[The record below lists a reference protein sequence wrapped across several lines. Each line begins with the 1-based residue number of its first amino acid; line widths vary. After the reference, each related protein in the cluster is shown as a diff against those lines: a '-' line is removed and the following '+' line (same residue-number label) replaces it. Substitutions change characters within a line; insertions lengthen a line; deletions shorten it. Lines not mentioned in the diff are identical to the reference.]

1 MQLQSGCVDSFGS
14 RGGGDGRGGNVC
26 LGGEPTGLWVGS
38 AVPALWV
45 SLGPGGGLRQGR
57 PTVCHQLEG
66 GQGAGGSPCPALIHT
81 AIVPADNGRDE

>member
-1 MQLQSGCVDSFGS
+1 MQLQSGCVDSCGS

-45 SLGPGGGLRQGR
+45 SLGPGGGAQA
-57 PTVCHQLEG
+57 
-66 GQGAGGSPCPALIHT
+66 GQTHCLPSAGGRAGSRGISLPSPDTHCHCP
-81 AIVPADNGRDE
+81 G